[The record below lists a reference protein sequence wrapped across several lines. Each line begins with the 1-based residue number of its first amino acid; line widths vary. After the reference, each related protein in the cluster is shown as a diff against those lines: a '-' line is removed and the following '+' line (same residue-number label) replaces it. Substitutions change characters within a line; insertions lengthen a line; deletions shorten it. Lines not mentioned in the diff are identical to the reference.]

1 MRKFRL
7 LAAIAAVFLLSG
19 CAERAAD
26 ATFFAMDTVMSVRVW
41 GADAS
46 DACAAAQ
53 QTVQALERELSVTEE
68 HSALA
73 RLNAS
78 GSGTLPDDALT
89 LLRGA
94 LDLSARTGGALDPTL
109 YPVVRLWGF
118 TTGNYRVPADEE
130 IASALARVGAE
141 HVLIDGDA
149 VTLTGG
155 AMLDF
160 GAVAKGFAAQK
171 CADALSAAGATAALL
186 SFGGNVQTVGSKPD
200 GTPWRIGI
208 ADPAGSGTA
217 ATLSLTGSCAVVTSG
232 GYQRYF
238 EENGVRYCHIFD
250 PASGAPA
257 QSGLASVTIV
267 AQDGLL
273 ADGLSTALYVMGLD
287 AAAGF
292 WRDSDDF
299 EAVFITDDG
308 GIFCTAGLSGCI
320 EADGAEVI
328 ER

>member
-19 CAERAAD
+19 CAERTAD

-46 DACAAAQ
+46 DACATAQ

-68 HSALA
+68 DSVLA
-73 RLNAS
+73 RLNAA
-78 GSGTLPDDALT
+78 GSGTLPGDALT
-89 LLRGA
+89 LLRSA

-118 TTGNYRVPADEE
+118 TTGGYRVPADEE
-130 IASALARVGAE
+130 IARALARVGAE
-141 HVLIDGDA
+141 HVLIDGDT

-160 GAVAKGFAAQK
+160 GAVAKGFAAQE

-208 ADPAGSGTA
+208 AAPDGSGTA
-217 ATLSLTGSCAVVTSG
+217 ATLSLAGSYAVVTSG

-267 AQDGLL
+267 ARDGLL

-287 AAAGF
+287 AAAEF

>member
-19 CAERAAD
+19 CAERTAD

-68 HSALA
+68 DSALA

-89 LLRGA
+89 LLRSA

-118 TTGNYRVPADEE
+118 TTGDYRVPVDDE
-130 IASALARVGAE
+130 IARARSRVGAE
-141 HVLIDGDA
+141 HVLIDGDT

-160 GAVAKGFAAQK
+160 GAVAKGFAAQE
-171 CADALSAAGATAALL
+171 CADALSAAGVTAALL

-200 GTPWRIGI
+200 GTAWHIGI

-267 AQDGLL
+267 ARDGLL

-287 AAAGF
+287 AAAEF

>member
-19 CAERAAD
+19 CTERTAD

-46 DACAAAQ
+46 DACAAVQ

-68 HSALA
+68 DSVLA
-73 RLNAS
+73 RLNAA

-89 LLRGA
+89 LLHSA
-94 LDLSARTGGALDPTL
+94 LDLSERTGGALDPTL

-118 TTGNYRVPADEE
+118 TTGDYRVPADDE
-130 IASALARVGAE
+130 IARARSRVGAE
-141 HVLIDGDA
+141 HVLIDGDT

-160 GAVAKGFAAQK
+160 GAVAKGFAAQE
-171 CADALSAAGATAALL
+171 CADSLSAAGVTAALL

-200 GTPWRIGI
+200 GTAWHIGI

-217 ATLSLTGSCAVVTSG
+217 ATLSLTGSYAVVTSG

-267 AQDGLL
+267 ARDGLL

-287 AAAGF
+287 AAAEF

-308 GIFCTAGLSGCI
+308 GIFCTAGLFGCI